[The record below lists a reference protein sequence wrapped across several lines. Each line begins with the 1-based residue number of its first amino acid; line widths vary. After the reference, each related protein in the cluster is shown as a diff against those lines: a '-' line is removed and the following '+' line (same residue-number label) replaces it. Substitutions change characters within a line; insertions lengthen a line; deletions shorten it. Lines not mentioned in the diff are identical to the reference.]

1 MNTTIDT
8 STIPT
13 LYNYPTNK
21 DRVQLYTK
29 SLSSATTTAIYRA
42 TKFGFPAIE
51 YSNGEYQFLESDT
64 TATGSSVSFSPDG
77 TTYTVVAD

>member
-1 MNTTIDT
+1 MNTTVDT

-42 TKFGFPAIE
+42 TKFGFPTIE